1 MMARYRAE
9 GPSQTRYPGRATI
22 RTALALLLP
31 LIAGAPLIYQ
41 AATGHDP
48 AAAGGIAAGILAL
61 AAGITR
67 VMALPVVNDFLS
79 RIGLGAEPPQG
90 KEHT

>member
-1 MMARYRAE
+1 MMAKYRAE

-31 LIAGAPLIYQ
+31 LVAGAPLIYQ

-48 AAAGGIAAGILAL
+48 AAAAGVAGLILGV

-67 VMALPVVNDFLS
+67 VMALPVVNEFLS
-79 RIGLGAEPPQG
+79 KIGLGAEPPQD
-90 KEHT
+90 